1 MPVDIVELVLK
12 IPAINSSMREEF
24 MVCKLDF
31 EFCVQLEVEV
41 VIERGTNTFILHEYG
56 WVFCFIEGHMRS

>member
-41 VIERGTNTFILHEYG
+41 VIERGTNTFILHEY
-56 WVFCFIEGHMRS
+56 